1 MPSADRRGP
10 GGAGTTA
17 WIRALE
23 DVGYAIWVSP
33 EVEELD
39 GWRLRHARGLTGRAN
54 SVFPN
59 APGALPLEQKIAHVE
74 AWYAARAQPPRF
86 QLTDASLPVG
96 LAEALRGRGYEAAGS
111 PVSVET
117 SELSGGS
124 ADARVEVREELDH
137 EWIELWTASRGTS
150 ELEAA
155 RALLTGSPGRTAY
168 ACIPGA
174 AVGRAVAWGEW
185 LGITSMVTL
194 PDARRRG
201 FARAIVESLIGWG
214 RDAGATRGF
223 LQTDSPV
230 ARALY
235 AQFGWVEQYTYRY
248 WWLCDRVAA

>member
-1 MPSADRRGP
+1 MPSA
-10 GGAGTTA
+10 TE
-17 WIRALE
+17 IRALE
-23 DVGYAIWVSP
+23 EVGYRIWISP

-59 APGALPLEQKIAHVE
+59 AAGALPVDEKIARVE

-86 QLTDASLPVG
+86 QLTDGSLP
-96 LAEALRGRGYEAAGS
+96 AELGARLGVRRYAAAGD

-117 SELSGGS
+117 STLPVLRG
-124 ADARVEVREELDH
+124 DDRVELREELDD
-137 EWIELWTASRGTS
+137 EWVDLWSTTRGSSDLVT
-150 ELEAA
+150 A
-155 RALLTGSPGRTAY
+155 RALLSGSPGRTSFAR
-168 ACIPGA
+168 IPQA
-174 AVGRAVAWGEW
+174 AVGRAVVWGEW

-201 FARAIVESLIGWG
+201 FARAIVASLIAWG

-223 LQTDSPV
+223 LQTDSPA

-235 AQFGWVEQYTYRY
+235 AGFGWRELYTYRY
-248 WWLCDRVAA
+248 WLPS

>member
-1 MPSADRRGP
+1 MPSADRRRP

-23 DVGYAIWVSP
+23 DVGYRIWVSP
-33 EVEELD
+33 EVDELD
-39 GWRLRHARGLTGRAN
+39 GWRLRHAHGLTGRAN

-59 APGALPLEQKIAHVE
+59 APGELPLDEKLAHVE

-86 QLTDASLPVG
+86 QLTDGSLPAG
-96 LAEALRGRGYEAAGS
+96 LSAALRGRGYEATGT

-117 SELSGGS
+117 SELPVL
-124 ADARVEVREELDH
+124 APDARVELREELDDD
-137 EWIELWTASRGTS
+137 WAELWLSTRGS
-150 ELEAA
+150 SDVGAA
-155 RALLTGSPGRTAY
+155 RALLTGSPGRTAF
-168 ACIPGA
+168 ARIPGT
-174 AVGRAVAWGEW
+174 AVGRAVACGEW

-201 FARAIVESLIGWG
+201 FARAIVETLIAWG
-214 RDAGATRGF
+214 RGAGATRGF

-235 AQFGWVEQYTYRY
+235 GQFGWTEMYTYRY
-248 WWLCDRVAA
+248 WLPA